1 MANWRNYS
9 NNAVP
14 DALSVSGGGNM
25 STSATSIYAA
35 SGSPSGYPSP
45 PFILQLEPGTA
56 NFEMVLVGS
65 GAGTSASPWV
75 VSRAADGT
83 TARTHVAGTAIMH
96 TLSAGDLTQA
106 ANHYSSGSGSG
117 VHGLPAAAWLTGAFA
132 TIGEVL
138 TTSAQ
143 TSVVFS
149 SIPQSYKHL
158 LLVGQGRLA
167 ETSVY
172 SDDVSVQFNGDSS
185 SVYSYLTNAT
195 ANPGGTMTGP
205 SSGTAYAAGQGP
217 LFRFMASQAGAAANA
232 GGGFALIPNYTGTA
246 YNKTYY
252 SLSGGGDGT
261 SSFVDLRVR
270 VGIYAPASQTAI
282 TSLAVIA
289 PSGGFDVNC
298 SICLYGLG

>member
-1 MANWRNYS
+1 VAAWRNYS
-9 NNAVP
+9 NNAIA
-14 DALSVSGGGNM
+14 DSLAVSGGGNM

-35 SGSPSGYPSP
+35 SGSPTGYPTP
-45 PFILQLEPGTA
+45 PFILQLEPSTS

-65 GAGTSASPWV
+65 GAGTSGSPWI
-75 VSRAADGT
+75 VSRGADGT
-83 TARTHVAGTAIMH
+83 SARAHVAGTAIMH

-106 ANHYSSGSGSG
+106 ATHYASGSGSG

-132 TIGEVL
+132 TISEVS
-138 TTSAQ
+138 TTAGQ
-143 TSVVFS
+143 TTVSFS
-149 SIPQSYKHL
+149 SIPQTYKHL

-172 SDDVSVQFNGDSS
+172 SDDINVQFNGDAS
-185 SVYSYLTNAT
+185 SVYSYLTMLA

-205 SSGTAYAAGQGP
+205 STGTAYAQSAGP
-217 LFRFMASQAGAAANA
+217 LFRFMASQAGSAANA
-232 GGGFALIPNYTGTA
+232 GGGFAVIPNYTGTS

-252 SLSGGGDGT
+252 SVSGGGDGT

-270 VGIYAPASQTAI
+270 TGIYAPSSQTAI

-289 PSGGFDVNC
+289 PAGGFDVNC